1 MPIPIQTYKH
11 RVAPASVQIGNAP
24 QQTTPLNVANSAGS
38 TMTQGLLKAG
48 DSLAESYLK
57 KQQKLQEDQQ
67 AADILDETT
76 KYYDSTR
83 RYEQDYQN
91 QFKRNDAREALQE
104 WDAFHAK
111 EMQQRETRFK
121 DNPRLNFLWK
131 RSAGQIRQSSLNR
144 ASEYALSEDAKYRQD
159 VAESRVTTYIQK
171 VGENA
176 MNDRVVEHLRKQL
189 NSELAALNIGDLT
202 PIMAQADL
210 DTATTRIRTA
220 LANDDPDTA
229 RKLMNAYKG
238 VLGKSFDEV
247 SKGVRD
253 AEVSH
258 RAFEISERIRL
269 TMPESSW
276 DDKRQKLS
284 DLAKGD
290 ADIEKAARYQVRA
303 DHSDEKRI
311 KKEQQN
317 MIIDTFQARIQQA
330 NTAAKRQE
338 IAVEIASTP
347 METATRTKL
356 LRQANTGVKAPM
368 VSDENKLW
376 EVSDL
381 IVSGLITAQELER
394 YYFQYLSADDM
405 KLQKKMITQKGG
417 ARVNRFLLQMA
428 QQADTLFPKDTSGG
442 KTQKKKAKLLMGE
455 MKQYVDE
462 YEADKGRMPSDKE
475 LSEHRSWLLEKVI
488 YNESWYGD
496 KEAERMMIEGMEADK
511 LDIPDDMR
519 KWLIKQL
526 KDNGLPVNDE
536 EILMAYKAK
545 MREKE

>member
-1 MPIPIQTYKH
+1 MPIPIKTYRH
-11 RVAPASVQIGNAP
+11 RVAPASVNVGRAP
-24 QQTTPLNVANSAGS
+24 QQNAPLNVANTPESM
-38 TMTQGLLKAG
+38 MTQGLLKAG
-48 DSLAESYLK
+48 GSLAESYIK
-57 KQQKLQEDQQ
+57 KQQELQIAQQ
-67 AADILDETT
+67 DADILDETT
-76 KYYDSTR
+76 KYYDATR
-83 RYEQDYQN
+83 QYEQGYQS
-91 QFKRNDAREALQE
+91 QFQRNDARNAPQE

-111 EMQQRETRFK
+111 EMQRRGTRFK
-121 DNPRLNFLWK
+121 DNPQLNLLWK
-131 RSAGQIRQSSLNR
+131 RSAGQIRQGSLNR
-144 ASEYALSEDAKYRQD
+144 ASSYSQSEDEKYRHD
-159 VAESRVTTYIQK
+159 VSKSLIAIFHQR

-176 MNDRVVEHLRKQL
+176 MNDAVIEHLAKKL
-189 NSELAALNIGDLT
+189 YTELSALKLGDLT
-202 PIMAQADL
+202 TTMAQVDL
-210 DTATTRIRTA
+210 DMATTRIRTA

-258 RAFEISERIRL
+258 RAFEISEQIRL
-269 TMPESSW
+269 TMPAESW

-290 ADIEKAARYQVRA
+290 TEIEKAARHQVKQ
-303 DHSDEKRI
+303 DHSEEKRI
-311 KKEQQN
+311 KKEREN
-317 MIIDTFQARIQQA
+317 LIVDTFQARIQQA
-330 NTAAKRQE
+330 KTPAERQQ
-338 IAVEIASTP
+338 IAVEITSTP

-356 LRQANTGVKAPM
+356 LNKVNTGIKAPM
-368 VSDENKLW
+368 VSDDKKLR
-376 EVSDL
+376 E
-381 IVSGLITAQELER
+381 VSGLIASGQITAQELER
-394 YYFQYLSADDM
+394 DYFQHLSSADM
-405 KLQKKMITQKGG
+405 KLQKTMITDKGG
-417 ARVNRFLLQMA
+417 ARVNRFLLQME

-442 KTQKKKAKLLMGE
+442 KTQKRKAKLLMDE
-455 MKQYVDE
+455 MKQYVQE
-462 YEADKGRMPSDKE
+462 YEADKGGMPSDKE

-519 KWLIKQL
+519 KWLIKKL

-536 EILMAYKAK
+536 EILRAYKAK

>member
-1 MPIPIQTYKH
+1 MPIPVKTYKH
-11 RVAPASVQIGNAP
+11 QVAPASVQIGNTP
-24 QQTTPLNVANSAGS
+24 QQNASLNVANTPESM
-38 TMTQGLLKAG
+38 MTQGLLKAG
-48 DSLAESYLK
+48 GSLAESYLK
-57 KQQKLQEDQQ
+57 KQQKLQEAQQ
-67 AADILDETT
+67 AADIIDETT

-83 RYEQDYQN
+83 KYEQDYQN
-91 QFKRNDAREALQE
+91 QFKKNDAREALQE

-121 DNPRLNFLWK
+121 DNPQLNLLWK
-131 RSAGQIRQSSLNR
+131 RSAGQIRQGSLNR
-144 ASEYALSEDAKYRQD
+144 ASEYALSEDVKYRED

-247 SKGVRD
+247 EKNVSTAEDSK
-253 AEVSH
+253 
-258 RAFEISERIRL
+258 RAFEISEEVRL
-269 TMPESSW
+269 TMPEASLGE
-276 DDKRQKLS
+276 KEQKIS
-284 DLAKGD
+284 ELAAG
-290 ADIEKAARYQVRA
+290 KAAVQKAATIQVART
-303 DHSDEKRI
+303 HSHAERTA
-311 KKEQQN
+311 KEQQN
-317 MIIDTFQARIQQA
+317 MIIDMFQAKIVDADTPQ
-330 NTAAKRQE
+330 KRQAV
-338 IAVEIASTP
+338 IVEINSTP
-347 METATRTKL
+347 METASRTKL
-356 LRQANTGVKAPM
+356 LKQASTGIKAPM
-368 VSDENKLW
+368 VSDDKKLR
-376 EVSDL
+376 EVTEL
-381 IVSGLITAQELER
+381 AVSGEITAQELER
-394 YYFQYLSADDM
+394 NYFQYLSADDM

-442 KTQKKKAKLLMGE
+442 KTQKRKAKLLMDE
-455 MKQYVDE
+455 MKQYVQE
-462 YEADKGRMPSDKE
+462 YEADKGGMPSDKE

-496 KEAERMMIEGMEADK
+496 KEAERMMIEGMEAEK

-519 KWLIKQL
+519 RWLIKQL

-536 EILMAYKAK
+536 EILRAYKAK